1 MTWVRGWT
9 DIHSPEINHQ
19 SVVKEGGSKALV
31 RSNFKSP
38 ATYHGHPVSPVAAAF
53 RVVNAAFS

>member
-1 MTWVRGWT
+1 MKWARGWT

-38 ATYHGHPVSPVAAAF
+38 TKYHGHPVSQVAAAF
-53 RVVNAAFS
+53 RVVNVAFS